1 MRVRREE
8 GRKRTVSA
16 ASLPRQAGRQ
26 DGTAD
31 AAWRKLSEPQA
42 GSSTLNSRSR
52 VRNARYRCAASLRR
66 FRPRGARRGGLRA
79 FQARL
84 RSPAPTRR
92 EAAGPPPARRAASS
106 PGGCWPTSATPSWRP
121 APRAAKDRPRHR
133 VPGLSVASLVD
144 GADRGGAPVPRSVLR
159 SEVWRSAGSSVD
171 RGRRQTQ
178 RHRRHVRTLSRR
190 LSPATAPR
198 APVRQRRPAT
208 GPVQE
213 QRLSG
218 FQGTEH
224 LEQIHVT
231 PSVDGVVAVE

>member
-31 AAWRKLSEPQA
+31 AAWRKFSEPQA

-79 FQARL
+79 FQLGCDRL
-84 RSPAPTRR
+84 LPLGERLPGHHRLDERR
-92 EAAGPPPARRAASS
+92 VPQ
-106 PGGCWPTSATPSWRP
+106 GGCWPTSATPSWRP

-208 GPVQE
+208 GRFRNNDCPGSRV
-213 QRLSG
+213 
-218 FQGTEH
+218 
-224 LEQIHVT
+224 
-231 PSVDGVVAVE
+231 PSILNRSM